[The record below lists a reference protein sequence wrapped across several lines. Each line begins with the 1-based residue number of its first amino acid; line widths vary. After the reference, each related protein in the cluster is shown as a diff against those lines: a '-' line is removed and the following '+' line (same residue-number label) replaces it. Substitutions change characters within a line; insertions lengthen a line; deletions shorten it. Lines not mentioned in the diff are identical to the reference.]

1 MMKRKRM
8 EKDNKKDNKHIATRE
23 DQLQKCLKCGTCLS
37 VCPVYAETKYE
48 PAAPRGRVALIDK
61 VNKGELELSEVF
73 RKKINVCLNCK
84 SCVEACP
91 SQVKTDDLVLCAR
104 ADLVDA
110 GKFTYLERL
119 IFRHLL
125 KRGRLLPPVARWATF
140 AGRIANKILPEKNPL
155 TLFLP
160 FPDGW
165 KERIYPKIAKKPLR
179 KRVPE
184 VVSVKNPK
192 MRVGY
197 FYGCGTNMVYP
208 EVGEALIKVLTH
220 NDIEVVIPK
229 GQVCCAT
236 SIYNSGDFKTG
247 IKHAKRNLKVFKDAK
262 VDCIVVNCA
271 SGGLTLKKE
280 YKELLGF
287 DFDIPTYDISEFLV
301 NVIDM
306 KKDFKKPDKEI
317 VITYH
322 DPCHLNR
329 GQGIKDEPRKILSQ
343 LPGVKFVEMA
353 ESDRCCGGGGSFN
366 LKYYPISKGIMEYKL
381 ENMAPIDPDF
391 LVSGCPG
398 CMMRFEETFLQKKMK
413 QQVRHPIQLLADA
426 YPDDKDS
433 DK

>member
-1 MMKRKRM
+1 MKGSADM
-8 EKDNKKDNKHIATRE
+8 TKDHKHIASRE
-23 DQLQKCLKCGTCLS
+23 DELLKCLKCGTCLS
-37 VCPVYAETKYE
+37 VCPLYAETRRE
-48 PAAPRGRVALIDK
+48 PDAARGRMALIEA
-61 VNKGELELSEVF
+61 VQKGELDLSEVF
-73 RKKINVCLNCK
+73 RKKINFWLTCK
-84 SCVEACP
+84 SCGDGCP
-91 SQVKTDDLVLCAR
+91 SGVKADDLILCAR
-104 ADLVDA
+104 ADLVEA
-110 GKFTYLERL
+110 GKFTFLERV
-119 IFRHLL
+119 IFRHMM

-140 AGRIANKILPEKNPL
+140 AGRIANKILPAKNPL

-165 KERIYPKIAKKPLR
+165 KERIYPRIAKKPLR
-179 KRVPE
+179 KRFPE

-229 GQVCCAT
+229 GQICCGT

-280 YKELLGF
+280 YKELLGV

-306 KKDFKKPDKEI
+306 KKDFKPPEKKI

-329 GQGIKDEPRKILSQ
+329 GQGIKDEPRKILEQ
-343 LPGVKFVEMA
+343 LPGVKFIEMA
-353 ESDRCCGGGGSFN
+353 DSDRCCGGGGSFN

-381 ENMAPIDPDF
+381 ENMEKIDPDF

-398 CMMRFEETFLQKKMK
+398 CMMRFGETFLQRKMRQEVK
-413 QQVRHPIQLLADA
+413 HPIQLLADA
-426 YPDDKDS
+426 YPDGES
-433 DK
+433 S